1 MYRDVL
7 TQGLKGQ
14 YPERGHFLMTEKKKI
29 LIIDDEAVFRKILKE
44 NLSYCGYV
52 CKTAESP
59 SEGMRYLKTDT
70 FDLILLDIM
79 MEPLDGWDTLDLIK
93 SLTYGY
99 ETPVIM
105 VSSKKMDLVE
115 VIRYGERLYGYMA
128 KPLTREE
135 ICAGVYS
142 FFRWYESLHEA
153 AEKISTDS
161 VPPED
166 IALWLD
172 LSRQVRVITDLR
184 AEAAIICLP
193 DLNRTEEECRDQLNA
208 QVDQMIREKRS
219 KLEELEQKYPVLH
232 TIPQ

>member
-1 MYRDVL
+1 
-7 TQGLKGQ
+7 
-14 YPERGHFLMTEKKKI
+14 MTEKKKI

-44 NLSYCGYV
+44 DLSYCGYV

-142 FFRWYESLHEA
+142 FFRWYES
-153 AEKISTDS
+153 
-161 VPPED
+161 PPPPPP
-166 IALWLD
+166 WLD

>member
-1 MYRDVL
+1 
-7 TQGLKGQ
+7 
-14 YPERGHFLMTEKKKI
+14 
-29 LIIDDEAVFRKILKE
+29 
-44 NLSYCGYV
+44 V